1 MVMVGLISVL
11 LLLPSAISLGFLA
24 YFCVRWMILKRK
36 KKYTAVDHAKDFLG
50 VFATVVPKLLNE
62 EERRL
67 MRGIVLSMAS
77 LIVCSSFV
85 ILGVR
90 QFQ

>member
-1 MVMVGLISVL
+1 MVGLISVL
-11 LLLPSAISLGFLA
+11 LLLPSVISLISS
-24 YFCVRWMILKRK
+24 YFCVRWVIFKRK
-36 KKYTAVDHAKDFLG
+36 KKYTAADHAKDFLG
-50 VFATVVPKLLNE
+50 VFATVVPRLLNE

-77 LIVCSSFV
+77 LIVCSSLV
-85 ILGVR
+85 ILAVK

>member
-1 MVMVGLISVL
+1 
-11 LLLPSAISLGFLA
+11 
-24 YFCVRWMILKRK
+24 MILKRK

>member
-1 MVMVGLISVL
+1 MVELIAAL

-24 YFCVRWMILKRK
+24 YFCIRWVNFRRKRK
-36 KKYTAVDHAKDFLG
+36 YTTADHAKDFLG
-50 VFATVVPKLLNE
+50 IFATVVPKLLNE

-77 LIVCSSFV
+77 LIVCSSLV
-85 ILGVR
+85 ILGVK